1 MPIPPIIPIHIYLYI
16 YPYLY
21 LHISH
26 AASRD
31 PIRSLVAICSHTL
44 RTATCTH
51 YYYNNRSIYKARDGV
66 WQGGGSKCLGWDI
79 HNGSIIMCNKLSKF
93 VELLINFGAT
103 LPVEGKKNMKRNSW
117 GATPFR
123 HYAHVFEVGKCAA
136 NVWQIS
142 VSGFHFCLN

>member
-103 LPVEGKKNMKRNSW
+103 LPVEGKKNMKRNSL
-117 GATPFR
+117 GRPLSATTPMSLKWANALRTCGKFLFL
-123 HYAHVFEVGKCAA
+123 VFTFV
-136 NVWQIS
+136 
-142 VSGFHFCLN
+142 